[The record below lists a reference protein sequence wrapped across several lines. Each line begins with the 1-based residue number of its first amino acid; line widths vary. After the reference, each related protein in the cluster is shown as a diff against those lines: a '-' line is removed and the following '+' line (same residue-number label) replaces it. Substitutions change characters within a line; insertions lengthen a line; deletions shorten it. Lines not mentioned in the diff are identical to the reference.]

1 MKLFELTGVH
11 SHREKDMIDL
21 LADISGEGSKFKK
34 AGEGVA
40 AQVLVHSDGTI
51 YKFWAKD
58 SGYEKFIEFVQSHQ
72 GDKHLPKLKSK
83 IKELHSF
90 FKKPKNFPEK
100 IKYVKME
107 KLTPIKYED
116 LLPGSKNIYLI
127 DAIKTIYHGVAHHGR
142 GTDRS
147 LKWAIQSLREDEGS
161 SLSDESLDLI
171 DSLFLTIKAMDA
183 KIPGFDQASPD
194 WHSGNVMRRGK
205 EIVITDPLIDSGDMS
220 FNKDLLAQIKQLHKE
235 SDDNK

>member
-11 SHREKDMIDL
+11 SKREKDMLDL
-21 LADISGEGSKFKK
+21 LNDISGEGSKFKK

-58 SGYEKFIEFVQSHQ
+58 SAYEKFVEFVQHHQ
-72 GDKHLPKLKSK
+72 SDKHIPKLKSK

-90 FKKPKNFPEK
+90 FKKPKEFPEK

-107 KLTPIKYED
+107 RLTPVNYTD
-116 LLPGSKNIYLI
+116 LFPGTKNIFLI
-127 DAIKTIYHGVAHHGR
+127 DAIKTIYHGIAHHR
-142 GTDRS
+142 ANS
-147 LKWAIQSLREDEGS
+147 LRWAVQSLREDEGS
-161 SLSDESLDLI
+161 SLSDEALDLI
-171 DSLFLTIKAMDA
+171 DSLFATIKAMDD
-183 KIPGFDQASPD
+183 KIPGFNQTSPD
-194 WHSGNVMRRGK
+194 WHSGNVMMRGK
-205 EIVITDPLIDSGDMS
+205 DIVIVDPLIDAGDMK
-220 FNKDLLAQIKQLHKE
+220 FNKQLMAQIKQLHKE